1 MPPPNRKNLK
11 VEMTSKGKRVNDKFL
26 IPKGT
31 QGETLDNQI
40 TNAMVDR
47 GDLPESRREIY
58 PQGTPVQPTVSAKT
72 LANPTKP
79 VTVPEPLK
87 PSIPRDTLTVAR
99 NVARDTQGFIS
110 AQSEEAKQLKELQA
124 TYGALNGQETLADIF
139 RNTQASYGVTP
150 ESFKTL
156 EDINLQLADMEG
168 ASEINKVR
176 ISSGNSEAQ
185 AQREITQ
192 EDRELA
198 VRSATLSARAAVIE
212 GKIETATKLAKD
224 AVDIAYQDRTLQAT
238 NMLNQINMVQKQ
250 VDAQTSQLLEE
261 DKRQYEAELATIK
274 EIKDAVGAAMLNGA
288 SQSEVAQ
295 LTDPKLDDAS
305 KLALAQSITARGAN
319 QLRNLE
325 IAQKQAAIASSNRAN
340 RGDGAPL
347 IKNFGTDA
355 APLWKQ
361 FDPETGGWTDVSGL
375 DGAGG
380 SFDAQSYSESQNK
393 LDGLSAYVDQV
404 SELSSASGASG
415 ISKTLGGLF
424 VGDTKY
430 KRLENVI
437 DTVKTNL
444 LTLNTD
450 PNIKK
455 FFGPQMSNKD
465 TELMTSAAS
474 TLNAERQSPADMQKE
489 VKEIKDFTNRAKGWT
504 YLGTGGLLTVTLTDP
519 VTKKSQQVQVDYD
532 TLSQAVKDGVQVSF

>member
-465 TELMTSAAS
+465 TELMTSAAT
-474 TLNAERQSPADMQKE
+474 TLNAERQSPSDMQKE
-489 VKEIKDFTNRAKGWT
+489 VKEIKDFANRAKGWT